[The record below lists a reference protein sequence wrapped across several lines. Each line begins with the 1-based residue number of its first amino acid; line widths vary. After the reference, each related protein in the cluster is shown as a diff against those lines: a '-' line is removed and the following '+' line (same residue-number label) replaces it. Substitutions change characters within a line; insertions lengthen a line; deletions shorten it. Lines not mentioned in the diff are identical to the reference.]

1 MNIFEESKNISSK
14 IINYRRDLHKIPEI
28 GIFLPKTSDYVKSKL
43 KELNIDFTT
52 YEGHSGICAVIGN
65 NEGKTIAVRG
75 DMDGLP
81 IKEETNLSFKST
93 NGNMHACG
101 HDAHTAILLGLAE
114 LLKRH
119 EKELNGK
126 VKLIFQ
132 PCEECAPGG
141 ALAMI
146 EDGVLNNPTVN
157 AMLALHTDN
166 GVRNFKSGDVIVRY
180 GSMSAYEDPINLKI
194 IGKGGH
200 ASTPQICIDPISTAT
215 LIINNIQYI
224 LTREIDA
231 TVPALIS
238 FTSVQGGRGSNN
250 VIPEIVE
257 VNGTVRNVEPKIRE
271 YILMRI
277 KEIVHGMCQIMKCE
291 YELDFDGGC
300 SGVVNDREMVDRFI
314 SSAEK
319 VLEKDSIHILRDYNM
334 GAEDAGFFFEKV
346 PGCYFLLYNP
356 LPFDDG
362 KIYPAHNSKFMMDDS
377 VLYKGVAVFYQTVKD
392 YLENK

>member
-1 MNIFEESKNISSK
+1 MNIIEESKNISSR
-14 IINYRRDLHKIPEI
+14 IIGYRRELHKIPEI
-28 GIFLPKTSDYVKSKL
+28 GMVLPKTAEYVKSKL
-43 KELNIDFTT
+43 KDLNIDFTT
-52 YEGHSGICAVIGN
+52 YDGHSGICAVIGSKN
-65 NEGKTIAVRG
+65 GRTIAVRG

-81 IKEETNLSFKST
+81 IKEETNLNFKST

-119 EKELNGK
+119 EEELKGK

-132 PCEECAPGG
+132 PCEECGPGG

-146 EDGVLNNPTVN
+146 EDNVLDNPRVD
-157 AMLALHTDN
+157 AMIALHTDN
-166 GVRNFKSGDVIVRY
+166 GVRNFKNGDVIVRY

-200 ASTPQICIDPISTAT
+200 ASTPQICIDPISIAT
-215 LIINNIQYI
+215 LVINNIQYI

-231 TVPALIS
+231 TVPSLIS
-238 FTSVQGGRGSNN
+238 FTSIQGGRGSNN
-250 VIPEIVE
+250 IIPDVVE
-257 VNGTVRNVEPKIRE
+257 VKGTVRNIDPKVRQFV
-271 YILMRI
+271 LKRI
-277 KEIVHGMCQIMKCE
+277 TEIVDGMSKVMKAE

-300 SGVVNDREMVDRFI
+300 SGVMNDRKMVDRFI

-319 VLEKDSIHILRDYNM
+319 IVGKDSIHVLNDYNM

-362 KIYPAHNSKFMMDDS
+362 IIYPAHNSKFMMDDS
-377 VLYKGVAVFYQTVKD
+377 VLYKGAAVFYQTVMD
-392 YLENK
+392 YLEN

>member
-1 MNIFEESKNISSK
+1 MNIIEESKNISSR
-14 IINYRRDLHKIPEI
+14 IIGYRRELHKIPEI
-28 GIFLPKTSDYVKSKL
+28 GMVLPKTAEYVKSKL
-43 KELNIDFTT
+43 KDLNIDFTT
-52 YEGHSGICAVIGN
+52 YDGHSGICAVIGSKN
-65 NEGKTIAVRG
+65 GRTIAVRG

-81 IKEETNLSFKST
+81 IKEETNLNFKST

-119 EKELNGK
+119 EEELKGK

-132 PCEECAPGG
+132 PCEECGPGG

-146 EDGVLNNPTVN
+146 EDNVLDNPRVD
-157 AMLALHTDN
+157 AMIALHTDN
-166 GVRNFKSGDVIVRY
+166 GVRNFKNGDVIVRY

-200 ASTPQICIDPISTAT
+200 ASTPQICIDPISIAT

-231 TVPALIS
+231 TVPSLIS
-238 FTSVQGGRGSNN
+238 FTSIQGGRGSNN
-250 VIPEIVE
+250 IIPDVVE
-257 VNGTVRNVEPKIRE
+257 VKGTVRNIDPKVRQFV
-271 YILMRI
+271 LKRI
-277 KEIVHGMCQIMKCE
+277 TEIVDGMSKVMKAE

-300 SGVVNDREMVDRFI
+300 SGVMNDRKMVDRFI

-319 VLEKDSIHILRDYNM
+319 IVGKDSIHVLNDYNM

-362 KIYPAHNSKFMMDDS
+362 IIYPAHNSKFMMDDS
-377 VLYKGVAVFYQTVKD
+377 VLYKGAAVFYQTVMD
-392 YLENK
+392 YLEN